1 MSKDIPLA
9 ALSPQEKRALLVQ
22 QLRERAAQAAAPRHF
37 PLSFAQLRLWF
48 LDRMEGGSPFYNV
61 SFATRLT
68 GPLHLEALRRSIGE
82 IVRRHDTLRSSFVTV
97 DEEPAQVV
105 AAYTD
110 VPLPVQDVRHLP
122 AQEREQVAH
131 SLLTEEAQRPFDLAQ
146 APLLRTLLVR
156 LGEEEYLL
164 LVTMHHIIAD
174 GWSFHL
180 FHGELQTLYSAF
192 VAGKPSPLPELPIQY
207 GDYAVWQ
214 RKWLQGEIL
223 QPQLDYWMRQ
233 LRGAPP
239 LLELPTD
246 RPRPARQTYR
256 GATQS
261 ITLPPEL
268 LHELERLSNQEGVTL
283 FMTLLAAFGAL
294 IHRYTGQT
302 DIVVG
307 APIAGRTRR
316 EVEGLI
322 GFFANTLLF
331 RADLG
336 GEPTFREL
344 LARVK
349 EVALGAYDHQDL
361 PFERLVEKAQPERNL
376 SYNPLFQV
384 MFGLENTPREI
395 REQSGLVFDTA
406 LFDSGASIVD
416 LSITIMDTPQGTQAQ
431 AEYSTDLFDRGTIAR
446 LLGHYRTLLEAV
458 ARDRQTPVSQLPILT
473 EGESRILLVE
483 WNYTSNDYP
492 RERCVHQLFAAQANR
507 TPDKVALVFGEQRLS
522 YRELNERANKLA
534 HYLRTLGVGPDTLVG
549 ICVERSLDMVVGVL
563 GVLKAGGAYVPL
575 DPAYP
580 KERLAYM
587 VEDSGAAVLL
597 TQEELAAL
605 AQDLAGQRAC
615 TVLLDRDWKAIEPQ
629 PAGDPAPEGGP
640 DNLAYVI
647 YTSGSTGKPKGV
659 QVPHRAL
666 TNHLWSMKTK
676 PGLAEDDVLLAVTS
690 LSFDIAALE
699 LYLPLV
705 TGATLAL
712 ASKDIASD
720 GTLLGREIAERGAT
734 VMQGTPATWRLLF
747 IADAWP
753 AQATGKLK
761 ALCGGEALPVALA
774 YDLSCRA
781 AATWNMYGPTET
793 CIWSTIHK
801 VEIGDAKSAT
811 SSVTSI
817 GRPIANTQVYLL
829 DRHTQPV
836 PIGVAGELYIGG
848 DGLARGYLGRPDL
861 TAERFVPNPFAS
873 AECGV
878 RSAEWDEGRR
888 TKDESSES
896 SNHTP
901 HSAFRTPHLEGRLY
915 RTGDLARYLP
925 DGRVEFLGR
934 IDQQVKVRG
943 FRIELG
949 EIEAVLGQHSALR
962 EAVVSVRSG
971 ESDDKRLVAYV
982 VAHPGQAPSSAEL
995 RNCLRARLPEYMV
1008 PSAFVLM
1015 DKMPLTP
1022 NGKVDRKALPDPEGS
1037 GERRGDSYVAPRTPL
1052 EAQLAE
1058 VWAGVL
1064 RKERIGVTD
1073 NFFALGGHSLSAML
1087 MVSRVRTAL
1096 GIDVALDTLFETP
1109 TIEGLALAIMRAQGG
1124 TGTAS
1129 VAPPIVH
1136 LVPEPDDEEAPL
1148 NVGELSVEEIDSLL
1162 KTLSVDD
1169 RR

>member
-1 MSKDIPLA
+1 MDRPLA
-9 ALSPQEKRALLVQ
+9 DLSPKEKRALLAEQVRQ
-22 QLRERAAQAAAPRHF
+22 RAAQTDAPRHF
-37 PLSFAQLRLWF
+37 PLSFAQMRLWF

-68 GPLHLEALRRSIGE
+68 GPLHLEALRRSISE
-82 IVRRHDTLRSSFVTV
+82 IVRRHDTLRSSFVTA
-97 DEEPAQVV
+97 DEDPVQV
-105 AAYTD
+105 AASYAD

-122 AQEREQVAH
+122 AQEREREAH

-146 APLLRTLLVR
+146 APLVRTLIIR
-156 LGEEEYLL
+156 LDEEEHLL

-192 VAGKPSPLPELPIQY
+192 VAGNPSPLPELPIQY

-214 RKWLQGEIL
+214 RKRLQGEIL
-223 QPQLDYWMRQ
+223 QAQLEYWMRQ
-233 LRGAPP
+233 IRGAPP
-239 LLELPTD
+239 LLELPAD

-268 LHELERLSNQEGVTL
+268 VHELEHLSKQEGVTF
-283 FMTLLAAFGAL
+283 FMTLLAAFDAL
-294 IHRYTGQT
+294 IYRYTGQT
-302 DIVVG
+302 DVVVG

-361 PFERLVEKAQPERNL
+361 QFERLVEEAQPERNL

-406 LFDSGASIVD
+406 LFESGTSIVD
-416 LSITIMDTPQGTQAQ
+416 LSLTIIDTPQGTQAQ
-431 AEYSTDLFDRGTIAR
+431 AEYSTDLFDRDTITR

-458 ARDRQTPVSQLPILT
+458 ARDPQTPVSQLPILT
-473 EGESRILLVE
+473 ESERRTLLVE
-483 WNYTSNDYP
+483 WNDTRNDYP
-492 RERCVHQLFAAQANR
+492 RELCVHQLFAAQANR
-507 TPDKVALVFGEQRLS
+507 TPDKVALVYGKQKLT
-522 YRELNERANKLA
+522 YRELSERANKLA

-549 ICVERSLDMVVGVL
+549 ICVERSIEMVVGVL

-575 DPAYP
+575 DPTYP

-587 VEDSGAAVLL
+587 VEDSGAGVLL
-597 TQEELAAL
+597 SQEELAGL
-605 AQDLAGQRAC
+605 AQDLAGQRAHR
-615 TVLLDRDWKAIEPQ
+615 VLLDRDWKGIEPQ

-647 YTSGSTGKPKGV
+647 YTSGSTGRPKGV

-666 TNHLWSMKTK
+666 TNHLWSMKAK

-705 TGATLAL
+705 TGATLVL

-720 GTLLGREIAERGAT
+720 GILLGREIAERGAT
-734 VMQGTPATWRLLF
+734 VMQGTPASWRLLF

-753 AQATGKLK
+753 ARATGTLK
-761 ALCGGEALPVALA
+761 ALCGGEALPVSLA

-781 AATWNMYGPTET
+781 VAVWNMYGPTET

-801 VEIGDAKSAT
+801 VEIGEQKGPN

-829 DRHTQPV
+829 DRHMQPV

-861 TAERFVPNPFAS
+861 TAERFVPNPFS
-873 AECGV
+873 NAEFGV
-878 RSAEWDEGRR
+878 RNAESA
-888 TKDESSES
+888 
-896 SNHTP
+896 SNPYSAGSWATPNSGTP
-901 HSAFRTPHLEGRLY
+901 HSGERLY
-915 RTGDLARYLP
+915 KTGDLARYLP
-925 DGRVEFLGR
+925 DGRIEFLGR

-949 EIEAVLGQHSALR
+949 EIEAVLGQHPALR
-962 EAVVSVRSG
+962 EAVVSVRG
-971 ESDDKRLVAYV
+971 RESDDKRLVAYV
-982 VAHPGQAPSSAEL
+982 VAHPGQAPSSTEL
-995 RNCLRARLPEYMV
+995 RNLLRARLPEYMI
-1008 PSAFVLM
+1008 PSTFVLL

-1022 NGKVDRKALPDPEGS
+1022 NGKVDRKALPEPEGC
-1037 GERRGDSYVAPRTPL
+1037 EECRGDLYVVPRTPL
-1052 EAQLAE
+1052 EAQLAA

-1064 RKERIGVTD
+1064 KKERFGVTD
-1073 NFFALGGHSLSAML
+1073 NFFDLGGHSLSAMR

-1096 GIDVALDTLFETP
+1096 SIDVALRTLFEAP

-1124 TGTAS
+1124 AGTTL
-1129 VAPPIVH
+1129 VAPRIVH
-1136 LVPEPDDEEAPL
+1136 LIPEPDEEEAPL
-1148 NVGELSVEEIDSLL
+1148 NIGELSAEEIDSLL
-1162 KTLSVDD
+1162 KTL
-1169 RR
+1169 